1 VRYTRVWVLLEDA
14 LKLVQ
19 ADASL
24 TEAEAKIDLC
34 GAIFEGKIAVQV
46 RIAPN
51 EGSMRGMVLEGQNV
65 GRPPDLNPEDFDW
78 TQSRPL
84 TRWPVGPVGPQSYTW
99 TSGWKDRRIDMI
111 KLLRAD
117 VVKVLCGGG
126 TSAKPDLDEQSQ
138 PVHREQRPA
147 SEQVIDEEINS
158 EKASTAGS
166 TRPLTER
173 GAEKFTAEYIDRE
186 TQAGRRPTLKGLETA
201 AKEEN
206 LRGGRDFLRAAYK
219 QIIVTE
225 VTRGRPRK

>member
-1 VRYTRVWVLLEDA
+1 MRYTRVWVLLEDA

-19 ADASL
+19 AGASL

-34 GAIFEGKIAVQV
+34 GAILEGKIAVQV

-51 EGSMRGMVLEGQNV
+51 EGSTRGMVLDGQNV

-84 TRWPVGPVGPQSYTW
+84 TRWPVGPVGPQSHNW
-99 TSGWKDRRIDMI
+99 TSGWKDRRIDLI

-117 VVKVLCGGG
+117 VLKVLCADGA
-126 TSAKPDLDEQSQ
+126 SAKPDLDEQSQ

-147 SEQVIDEEINS
+147 SEQAIDEDINA

-166 TRPLTER
+166 TRPLTE
-173 GAEKFTAEYIDRE
+173 
-186 TQAGRRPTLKGLETA
+186 KG
-201 AKEEN
+201 
-206 LRGGRDFLRAAYK
+206 
-219 QIIVTE
+219 
-225 VTRGRPRK
+225 PRSSQQNT